1 MPIDVQRELRPILIG
16 GTWRAGRG
24 EPVVSINPVDG
35 SVNAAF
41 AGADAQD
48 VAEAVERGAA
58 AMAAPA
64 WRNLL
69 PHERARVLRRIS
81 EGIAAETESLA
92 LLQLRDNGKPL
103 YETRGLVISAANT
116 FGYFAAALETLESEV
131 TPSRGAF
138 LTMTSYQPLG
148 VIGAITPWNSPI
160 ASEAQ
165 KVAPALA
172 AGCAVVLKPSELTPL
187 LAIELGR
194 IAQSAGL
201 PDGLLSVVP
210 GTGAVAGA
218 ALVAHP
224 LVAKISFT
232 GGTVT
237 GRAIARAA
245 ADKLMPLTLEL
256 GGKSPTIVFADADL
270 DVAINGVLFGIF
282 SSQGQSCIA
291 GSRLFVQRS
300 IYASFVERLVTRAKA
315 LRVGDPLDPRTHL
328 GPLISEPQRAKVES
342 YVELA
347 RAEGGRVLC
356 GGRRPDGEQ
365 FARGTFFEPTI
376 VDGLSNRSRVCQ
388 EEIFGPV
395 LAVLPFEDEAD
406 VVEQANDTVYGL
418 ACGIWTGDY
427 KRAWRVGTAISAGT
441 LWINTYKQFSIST
454 PFAGAKASG
463 IGIEKGRTGIRSYQ
477 QEQSIYWGLDE
488 RPNPWADVS

>member
-1 MPIDVQRELRPILIG
+1 MSELRPILIG
-16 GTWRAGRG
+16 GEWRAGRG
-24 EPVVSINPVDG
+24 EPVASINPVDG
-35 SVNAAF
+35 TVNATF
-41 AGADAQD
+41 AGADASD
-48 VAEAVERGAA
+48 IDEAVTRGVA
-58 AMAAPA
+58 AMNAPA
-64 WRNLL
+64 WRDLL
-69 PHERARVLRRIS
+69 PHERARVLRRI
-81 EGIAAETESLA
+81 GDGLAAETEALA
-92 LLQLRDNGKPL
+92 QLQLRDNGKPI
-103 YETRGLVISAANT
+103 YETRGLVISASNT
-116 FGYFAAALETLESEV
+116 FAFMAAALETLESEV
-131 TPSRGAF
+131 TPSRGRF

-172 AGCAVVLKPSELTPL
+172 AGNAVILKPSELTPL

-194 IAQSAGL
+194 IAQAAGL
-201 PDGLLSVVP
+201 PDGLLSIVP

-224 LVAKISFT
+224 DVKKISFT
-232 GGTVT
+232 GGTDT
-237 GRAIARAA
+237 GRAIARVAA
-245 ADKLMPLTLEL
+245 EKLMPVTLEL

-270 DVAINGVLFGIF
+270 DIAINGVLFGIF

-291 GSRLFVQRS
+291 GSRCFVQRS
-300 IYASFVERLVTRAKA
+300 IYAAFVERLVAQTKR
-315 LRVGDPLDPRTHL
+315 LRVGDPLDPATHL

-342 YVELA
+342 YVALA
-347 RAEGGRVLC
+347 QTEGGRVLC
-356 GGRRPDGEQ
+356 GGRRPAGDV
-365 FARGTFFEPTI
+365 FSRGTFFEPTI
-376 VDGLSNRSRVCQ
+376 IDGLDNRARVCQ

-395 LAVLPFEDEAD
+395 LVVLPFDGEAD
-406 VVEQANDTVYGL
+406 VIAQANDTVYGL

-427 KRAWRVGTAISAGT
+427 RRAWRVGTAIAAGT

-463 IGIEKGRTGIRSYQ
+463 IGVEKGRTGIRSYQ

-488 RPNPWADVS
+488 QPNPWAGIP

>member
-1 MPIDVQRELRPILIG
+1 MTTAASALQPIFIG
-16 GTWRAGRG
+16 GAWRPGRG
-24 EPVVSINPVDG
+24 APVVSVNPVDG
-35 SVNAAF
+35 SVNASL
-41 AGADAQD
+41 AGADASD
-48 VAEAVERGAA
+48 VAEAVERGVA
-58 AMAAPA
+58 AMHAPA

-69 PHERARVLRRIS
+69 PHERARIIRRIGD
-81 EGIAAETESLA
+81 GIAAETETLA

-116 FGYFAAALETLESEV
+116 FGFFASALETLESEV

-138 LTMTSYQPLG
+138 LTLTTYQPLG
-148 VIGAITPWNSPI
+148 VVGAITPWNSPI

-187 LAIELGR
+187 LALELGR
-194 IAQSAGL
+194 IAQAAGL

-224 LVAKISFT
+224 DVRKISFT
-232 GGTVT
+232 GGTET

-270 DVAINGVLFGIF
+270 DIAINGVLFGIF

-291 GSRLFVQRS
+291 GSRLFVQRA
-300 IYASFVERLVTRAKA
+300 IYATFVERLVARAKQ
-315 LRVGDPLDPRTHL
+315 LRVGDPLDPQTHL
-328 GPLISEPQRAKVES
+328 GPLISAPQRAKVES

-347 RAEGGRVLC
+347 RAEGGRILC
-356 GGRRPDGEQ
+356 GGRRPEGAA
-365 FARGTFFEPTI
+365 FANGTFYEPTI
-376 VDGLSNRSRVCQ
+376 VEGLSNRSRVCQ
-388 EEIFGPV
+388 EEIF
-395 LAVLPFEDEAD
+395 VLPFDDEAD
-406 VVEQANDTVYGL
+406 VIAQANDTVYGL

-427 KRAWRVGTAISAGT
+427 KRAWRVGTAIAAGT

-463 IGIEKGRTGIRSYQ
+463 MGVEKGRTGIRSYQ
-477 QEQSIYWGLDE
+477 QEQSVYWGLDE
-488 RPNPWADVS
+488 QPNPWANAPQ

>member
-1 MPIDVQRELRPILIG
+1 MTATGTALRPIFIG
-16 GTWRAGRG
+16 GTWRAGNG
-24 EPVVSINPVDG
+24 APVVSVNPVDG

-41 AGADAQD
+41 AGADAAD
-48 VAEAVERGAA
+48 VAEAVARGKA

-69 PHERARVLRRIS
+69 PHERARIIRRIGD
-81 EGIAAETESLA
+81 GIAAETESLA

-116 FGYFAAALETLESEV
+116 FGFFASALETLESEV
-131 TPSRGAF
+131 TPSRGPF
-138 LTMTSYQPLG
+138 LTMTTYQPLG
-148 VIGAITPWNSPI
+148 VVGAITPWNSPI

-172 AGCAVVLKPSELTPL
+172 AGCAVVLKPAALTPL
-187 LAIELGR
+187 LALELGR
-194 IAQSAGL
+194 IAQAAGL

-210 GTGAVAGA
+210 GSGAVAGA

-224 LVAKISFT
+224 DVRKISFT
-232 GGTVT
+232 GSTDT
-237 GRAIARAA
+237 GRALAAVAA
-245 ADKLMPLTLEL
+245 AKLMPVTLEL
-256 GGKSPTIVFADADL
+256 GGKSPTIVFADADF
-270 DVAINGVLFGIF
+270 DIAINGVLFGIF

-300 IYASFVERLVTRAKA
+300 IYTAFVERLVARAKQ
-315 LRVGDPLDPRTHL
+315 LRVGDPLDPQTHL
-328 GPLISEPQRAKVES
+328 GPLISEAQRATVES

-347 RAEGGRVLC
+347 RAEGGRILC
-356 GGRRPDGEQ
+356 GGRRPEGAG
-365 FARGTFFEPTI
+365 FARGTFYEPTI
-376 VDGLSNRSRVCQ
+376 IEGLAHSSRVCQ

-395 LAVLPFEDEAD
+395 LVVLPFDDEDD
-406 VVEQANDTVYGL
+406 VIAQANDTVYGL

-427 KRAWRVGTAISAGT
+427 KRAWRLGTAIAAGT
-441 LWINTYKQFSIST
+441 VWINTYKQFSIST

-463 IGIEKGRTGIRSYQ
+463 LGIEKGRAGIRSYQ
-477 QEQSIYWGLDE
+477 QEQSLYWGLDE
-488 RPNPWADVS
+488 RPNPWAGIP

>member
-1 MPIDVQRELRPILIG
+1 MTVTGTASPIFIG

-24 EPVVSINPVDG
+24 APVVSINPVDG
-35 SVNAAF
+35 AVNATF
-41 AGADAQD
+41 AGADAAD
-48 VAEAVERGAA
+48 VAEAVERGQA
-58 AMAAPA
+58 AMNAPG

-69 PHERARVLRRIS
+69 PHERARIVRRIGD
-81 EGIAAETESLA
+81 GIAAETESLA

-116 FGYFAAALETLESEV
+116 FGFFASALETLESEV

-138 LTMTSYQPLG
+138 LTMTTYQPLG
-148 VIGAITPWNSPI
+148 VVGAITPWNSPI

-194 IAQSAGL
+194 IAQAAGL

-224 LVAKISFT
+224 GVRKISFT
-232 GGTVT
+232 GGTET
-237 GRAIARAA
+237 GRAIARVA
-245 ADKLMPLTLEL
+245 ADKLMPVTLEL
-256 GGKSPTIVFADADL
+256 GGKSPAIVFADADL
-270 DVAINGVLFGIF
+270 DIAINGVLFGIF

-291 GSRLFVQRS
+291 GSRLFVERTIYPAFVQRL
-300 IYASFVERLVTRAKA
+300 VERTKR
-315 LRVGDPLDPRTHL
+315 LRVGDPLDPLTHL

-347 RAEGGRVLC
+347 RVEGGRVLC
-356 GGRRPDGEQ
+356 GGRRPRGAE
-365 FARGTFFEPTI
+365 FARGTFYEPTVI
-376 VDGLSNRSRVCQ
+376 EGLSNRSRVCQ

-395 LAVLPFEDEAD
+395 LVALPFDGEAD
-406 VVEQANDTVYGL
+406 AIAQANDTVYGL
-418 ACGIWTGDY
+418 ACGIWTADY
-427 KRAWRVGTAISAGT
+427 KRAWRVGTAIAAGT
-441 LWINTYKQFSIST
+441 VWINTYKQFSIST
-454 PFAGAKASG
+454 PFAGANASG
-463 IGIEKGRTGIRSYQ
+463 LGVEKGRAGIRSYQ
-477 QEQSIYWGLDE
+477 QEQSVYWGLDE
-488 RPNPWADVS
+488 HPNPWADVP

>member
-1 MPIDVQRELRPILIG
+1 MIAPPLQPIFIG

-41 AGADAQD
+41 AGADERD

-58 AMAAPA
+58 AMADPE
-64 WRNLL
+64 WRRLL
-69 PHERARVLRRIS
+69 PHERARILRRIGD
-81 EGIAAETESLA
+81 GIAAETESLA
-92 LLQLRDNGKPL
+92 HLQLRDNGKPL
-103 YETRGLVISAANT
+103 YETRGLVVSAANT
-116 FGYFAAALETLESEV
+116 FAYYAAALETLESEL
-131 TPSRGAF
+131 TPPRGAY
-138 LTMTSYQPLG
+138 LTMTAYRPLG

-172 AGCAVVLKPSELTPL
+172 AGNAVVLKPSELTPL
-187 LAIELGR
+187 LALELAR
-194 IAQSAGL
+194 IAQNAGL

-210 GTGAVAGA
+210 GSGAVAGA

-224 LVAKISFT
+224 DVKKIAFT
-232 GGTVT
+232 GGTAT
-237 GRAIARAA
+237 GRTIARVAA
-245 ADKLMPLTLEL
+245 EKLMPVTLEL

-270 DVAINGVLFGIF
+270 EVAINGVLFGIF

-291 GSRLFVQRS
+291 GSRLFVQRE
-300 IYASFVERLVTRAKA
+300 IYVPFVERLVARTRR
-315 LRVGDPLDPRTHL
+315 LIVGDPLDPATHL
-328 GPLISEPQRAKVES
+328 GPLISEAQRAKVEA

-356 GGRRPDGEQ
+356 GGRRPPGEG
-365 FARGTFFEPTI
+365 FARGTFYEPTI

-395 LAVLPFEDEAD
+395 LVALPFDDEAD
-406 VVEQANDTVYGL
+406 VVAQANDTVYGL

-427 KRAWRVGTAISAGT
+427 KRAWRIGSAIEAGT
-441 LWINTYKQFSIST
+441 VWVNTYKQFSIAT

-463 IGIEKGRTGIRSYQ
+463 IGMDKGRAAIRGYQ

-488 RPNPWADVS
+488 SPNPWAGAH

>member
-1 MPIDVQRELRPILIG
+1 MTAAASALAPIFIG
-16 GTWRAGRG
+16 GVWRAGRG
-24 EPVVSINPVDG
+24 APVVSTNPVDG
-35 SVNAAF
+35 SVNATF
-41 AGADAQD
+41 GGADASD
-48 VAEAVERGAA
+48 IAEAVECGAA
-58 AMAAPA
+58 AMAEPA

-69 PHERARVLRRIS
+69 PHERARILRRIS
-81 EGIAAETESLA
+81 DGIAAETEALA

-116 FGYFAAALETLESEV
+116 FGFFASALETLESEV

-138 LTMTSYQPLG
+138 LTMTTYRPLG
-148 VIGAITPWNSPI
+148 VVGAITPWNSPI
-160 ASEAQ
+160 ASDAQ

-187 LAIELGR
+187 LALELGR
-194 IAQSAGL
+194 IAQAAGL

-224 LVAKISFT
+224 LVRKISFT
-232 GGTVT
+232 GGTET
-237 GRAIARAA
+237 GRAIARVA
-245 ADKLMPLTLEL
+245 ADKLMAVTLEL

-291 GSRLFVQRS
+291 GSRLFVQRA
-300 IYASFVERLVTRAKA
+300 IYDAFVSRLVARAKQ
-315 LRVGDPLDPRTHL
+315 LRVGDPLDPQTHL

-347 RAEGGRVLC
+347 RSEGGHVLC
-356 GGRRPDGEQ
+356 GGRRPAGEQ
-365 FARGTFFEPTI
+365 FARGTFYEPTI
-376 VDGLSNRSRVCQ
+376 IEGLSNRSRVCQ
-388 EEIFGPV
+388 EEIFGPI
-395 LAVLPFEDEAD
+395 LAVLPFDDEAD
-406 VVEQANDTVYGL
+406 VIAQANDTVYGL

-427 KRAWRVGTAISAGT
+427 KRAWRVGTAIEAGT

-463 IGIEKGRTGIRSYQ
+463 VGVEKGRTGIRSYQ
-477 QEQSIYWGLDE
+477 QEQSIYWGLDAS
-488 RPNPWADVS
+488 PNPWANSS

>member
-1 MPIDVQRELRPILIG
+1 MRPILIG
-16 GTWRAGRG
+16 GEWRPGRG
-24 EPVVSINPVDG
+24 EPVHSINPVDG
-35 SVNAAF
+35 SVNATF
-41 AGADAQD
+41 AGADAAD
-48 VAEAVERGAA
+48 VNEAVERGHA
-58 AMAAPA
+58 AMMDPA

-69 PHERARVLRRIS
+69 PHERARILRRI
-81 EGIAAETESLA
+81 GDGLAAETEALA
-92 LLQLRDNGKPL
+92 QLQLRDNGKPI

-116 FGYFAAALETLESEV
+116 FGFFASALETLESEV

-138 LTMTSYQPLG
+138 LTMTTYQPLG

-172 AGCAVVLKPSELTPL
+172 AGNAVVLKPSELTPL

-194 IAQSAGL
+194 IAQAAGL

-224 LVAKISFT
+224 LVKKISFT
-232 GGTVT
+232 GGTDT
-237 GRAIARAA
+237 GRAIARVAA
-245 ADKLMPLTLEL
+245 EKLMPVTLEL
-256 GGKSPTIVFADADL
+256 GGKSPTIVFADADM
-270 DVAINGVLFGIF
+270 DVAINGVLYGIF

-300 IYASFVERLVTRAKA
+300 IYAAFVDRLVARTKQ
-315 LRVGDPLDPRTHL
+315 LRVGDPLDPATHL
-328 GPLISEPQRAKVES
+328 GPLISEPQRNRVES
-342 YVELA
+342 YVALA
-347 RAEGGRVLC
+347 VSEGGRVSC
-356 GGRRPDGEQ
+356 GGKRPEGAAYE
-365 FARGTFFEPTI
+365 RGTFFEPTI
-376 VDGLSNRSRVCQ
+376 IEGLDNSARVCQ

-395 LAVLPFEDEAD
+395 LVVLPFDDEAD
-406 VVEQANDTVYGL
+406 AIAQANDTVYGL

-427 KRAWRVGTAISAGT
+427 RRAWRVGTAIAAGT

-463 IGIEKGRTGIRSYQ
+463 IGVEKGRLGIRSYQ
-477 QEQSIYWGLDE
+477 QEQSVYWGLDE
-488 RPNPWADVS
+488 RPNPWASVP

>member
-1 MPIDVQRELRPILIG
+1 MSVAASALRPIFVG

-24 EPVVSINPVDG
+24 APLISTNPVDG

-41 AGADAQD
+41 AGADASD

-58 AMAAPA
+58 AMGELA
-64 WRNLL
+64 WRKLL
-69 PHERARVLRRIS
+69 PHERARVLRRIG
-81 EGIAAETESLA
+81 EGIAAETEALA
-92 LLQLRDNGKPL
+92 HLQLRDNGKPL

-116 FGYFAAALETLESEV
+116 FGFFASALETLESEV
-131 TPSRGAF
+131 TPARGAF
-138 LTMTSYQPLG
+138 LTLTSYQPLG

-187 LAIELGR
+187 LALELGR
-194 IAQSAGL
+194 IAQAAGL

-224 LVAKISFT
+224 GVRKILFT
-232 GGTVT
+232 GGTET

-256 GGKSPTIVFADADL
+256 GGKSPTIVFADANR

-291 GSRLFVQRS
+291 GSRLFVERA
-300 IYASFVERLVTRAKA
+300 IYADFVERLVARAKQ

-328 GPLISEPQRAKVES
+328 GPLISEAQRAKVES

-347 RAEGGRVLC
+347 RAEGGRVRC
-356 GGRRPDGEQ
+356 GGRRPQGEA
-365 FARGTFFEPTI
+365 FARGTFYEPTI
-376 VDGLSNRSRVCQ
+376 VEGLTNRSRVCQ

-395 LAVLPFEDEAD
+395 LVVLPFDDEAD
-406 VVEQANDTVYGL
+406 VIAQANDTVYGL

-427 KRAWRVGTAISAGT
+427 KRAWRVGTAIAAGT

-463 IGIEKGRTGIRSYQ
+463 MGIEKGRTGIRSYQ

-488 RPNPWADVS
+488 RPNPWADSM

>member
-1 MPIDVQRELRPILIG
+1 MSELRPILIG
-16 GTWRAGRG
+16 GEWRAGRG
-24 EPVVSINPVDG
+24 EPVASINPVDG
-35 SVNAAF
+35 SVNATF
-41 AGADAQD
+41 AGADASD
-48 VAEAVERGAA
+48 IGEAVARGVA
-58 AMAAPA
+58 AMNAPA
-64 WRNLL
+64 WRDLL

-81 EGIAAETESLA
+81 DGLAAETESLA
-92 LLQLRDNGKPL
+92 QLQLRDNGKPI

-116 FGYFAAALETLESEV
+116 FAYFAAALETLESEV
-131 TPSRGAF
+131 TPARGKF
-138 LTMTSYQPLG
+138 LTMTTYQPLG

-172 AGCAVVLKPSELTPL
+172 AGNAVVLKPSELTPL

-194 IAQSAGL
+194 IAQAAGL

-224 LVAKISFT
+224 DVKKISFT
-232 GGTVT
+232 GGTDT
-237 GRAIARAA
+237 GRTIARVAA
-245 ADKLMPLTLEL
+245 EKLMPVTLEL
-256 GGKSPTIVFADADL
+256 GGKSPTIVFADADV
-270 DVAINGVLFGIF
+270 DIAINGVLFGIF

-300 IYASFVERLVTRAKA
+300 IYAAFVERLVARAKQ
-315 LRVGDPLDPRTHL
+315 LRVGDPLDPATHL

-342 YVELA
+342 YVALA
-347 RAEGGRVLC
+347 LSEGGRVLC
-356 GGRRPDGEQ
+356 GGRRPAGE
-365 FARGTFFEPTI
+365 FFTRGTFFEPTI
-376 VDGLSNRSRVCQ
+376 IDGLANRARVCQ

-395 LAVLPFEDEAD
+395 LVVLPFDDEPD
-406 VVEQANDTVYGL
+406 VIAQANDTVYGL

-427 KRAWRVGTAISAGT
+427 RRAWRVGTAIAAGT

-463 IGIEKGRTGIRSYQ
+463 IGVEKGRTGIRSYQ

-488 RPNPWADVS
+488 QPNPWAAIP

>member
-1 MPIDVQRELRPILIG
+1 MTATGTAAPIFIG

-24 EPVVSINPVDG
+24 APVTSFNPVDG
-35 SVNAAF
+35 SVNGTF
-41 AGADAQD
+41 AGADAAD
-48 VAEAVERGAA
+48 IAEAVERGRA
-58 AMAAPA
+58 AMNAPA

-69 PHERARVLRRIS
+69 PHERARIIRRIGD
-81 EGIAAETESLA
+81 GIAAETEPLA

-116 FGYFAAALETLESEV
+116 FGFFASALETLESEV

-138 LTMTSYQPLG
+138 LTMTTYQPLG
-148 VIGAITPWNSPI
+148 VVGAITPWNSPI

-187 LAIELGR
+187 LALELGR
-194 IAQSAGL
+194 IAQAAGL

-224 LVAKISFT
+224 DVRKISFT
-232 GGTVT
+232 GGTET
-237 GRAIARAA
+237 GRAIARVAA
-245 ADKLMPLTLEL
+245 EKLMPVTLEL

-270 DVAINGVLFGIF
+270 DIAINGVLFGIF

-291 GSRLFVQRS
+291 GSRLFVERA
-300 IYASFVERLVTRAKA
+300 IYPAFMERLVARAKA

-328 GPLISEPQRAKVES
+328 GPLISEPQRAKVEA

-347 RAEGGRVLC
+347 RAEGGRVVC
-356 GGRRPDGEQ
+356 GGRRPDGDE
-365 FARGTFFEPTI
+365 FARGTFYEPTI
-376 VDGLSNRSRVCQ
+376 IEGLTQPVARVSGRDLRPGSRRPCRSTAKPASSSRRTTRCTAWPAESGPPITDAPGASARRSRRA
-388 EEIFGPV
+388 P
-395 LAVLPFEDEAD
+395 
-406 VVEQANDTVYGL
+406 YG
-418 ACGIWTGDY
+418 
-427 KRAWRVGTAISAGT
+427 
-441 LWINTYKQFSIST
+441 ST
-454 PFAGAKASG
+454 PTSSSASRRRLPERKPAVSG
-463 IGIEKGRTGIRSYQ
+463 VEKGRTGIRSYQ
-477 QEQSIYWGLDE
+477 QEQSVYWGLDE
-488 RPNPWADVS
+488 RPNPWAGVP

>member
-1 MPIDVQRELRPILIG
+1 MTVAASALKPIFIG

-24 EPVVSINPVDG
+24 EPLASINPVDG
-35 SVNAAF
+35 TVNATFGSAS
-41 AGADAQD
+41 AED
-48 VAEAVERGAA
+48 VSEAVERGHA
-58 AMAAPA
+58 AMHDPA

-69 PHERARVLRRIS
+69 PHERARIIRRI
-81 EGIAAETESLA
+81 GDGLAAETESLA
-92 LLQLRDNGKPL
+92 QLQLRDNGKPI
-103 YETRGLVISAANT
+103 YETRGLVISASNT
-116 FGYFAAALETLESEV
+116 FAFFASALETLESEV

-138 LTMTSYQPLG
+138 LTMTTYQPLG

-172 AGCAVVLKPSELTPL
+172 AGNAVVLKPSELTPL
-187 LAIELGR
+187 LALELGR
-194 IAQSAGL
+194 IAQAAGL

-224 LVAKISFT
+224 LVKKISFT
-232 GGTVT
+232 GGTDT
-237 GRAIARAA
+237 GRAIARVAA
-245 ADKLMPLTLEL
+245 GKIMPVTLEL

-270 DVAINGVLFGIF
+270 DVAINGVLYGIF

-300 IYASFVERLVTRAKA
+300 IYDAFVERLVAHTKQ
-315 LRVGDPLDPRTHL
+315 LRVGDPLDPATHL
-328 GPLISEPQRAKVES
+328 GPLISGPQRARVES
-342 YVELA
+342 YVGLA
-347 RAEGGRVLC
+347 LAEGGRVLC
-356 GGRRPDGEQ
+356 GGKRPDGAAYE
-365 FARGTFFEPTI
+365 RGTFYEPTI
-376 VDGLSNRSRVCQ
+376 IAGLRNDARVCQ

-395 LAVLPFEDEAD
+395 LVVLPFDDEAD
-406 VVEQANDTVYGL
+406 VIAQANDTVFGL

-427 KRAWRVGTAISAGT
+427 RRAWRVGTAIAAGT

-463 IGIEKGRTGIRSYQ
+463 IGVEKGRLGIRSYQ
-477 QEQSIYWGLDE
+477 QEQSVYWGLDE
-488 RPNPWADVS
+488 RPNPWATIP